1 MVFLMLRLVTLLR
14 SRLNMK
20 LIEKLRQIELKPQ
33 SKIRLEK
40 YNEEKQGKREKWTKL
55 KRNLE
60 KKLRDM

>member
-1 MVFLMLRLVTLLR
+1 
-14 SRLNMK
+14 MK
-20 LIEKLRQIELKPQ
+20 LIEKLRQIESKPQ